1 MSTHHATRSVAFLG
15 AFLLSSASQAVTVN
29 FSGVLDPNNV
39 APFTAGDAF
48 TGSFELDE
56 SVIPTGSSTATYTGI
71 VDNFILDVAGNIFTG
86 QNGRV
91 QQLTGNGGGDFFTIS
106 IGGNNG
112 TVSGSIGANTINRF
126 TVDWRGPALFP
137 DPFVLAQDLTTADFN
152 YRSITIRFSDGST
165 TTTTIDN
172 ASDITFGSAAVVP
185 VPAAVWLFSS
195 GLLGLAGI
203 ARRKAGKAS

>member
-1 MSTHHATRSVAFLG
+1 MSTHPTTRSVAFLG
-15 AFLLSSASQAVTVN
+15 ALLLSSVSQAVTVN

-56 SVIPTGSSTATYTGI
+56 SVIPTGSSIATYTGI
-71 VDNFILDVAGNIFTG
+71 VDNFMLDVAGNIFTG

-91 QQLTGNGGGDFFTIS
+91 QQFTGNSGGDFFTIS

-126 TVDWRGPALFP
+126 TVDWR
-137 DPFVLAQDLTTADFN
+137 
-152 YRSITIRFSDGST
+152 
-165 TTTTIDN
+165 
-172 ASDITFGSAAVVP
+172 
-185 VPAAVWLFSS
+185 
-195 GLLGLAGI
+195 
-203 ARRKAGKAS
+203 